1 MTLAKNIR
9 YLRKKMDWS
18 QDFIAEKLGYKSYT
32 TIQKWEMGISEPPLK
47 KLKELADLFHVD
59 MNELAN
65 TDMEDSFNNT
75 STIHGVRI
83 PVLGTIVAGIPIDA
97 IEDILDYEE
106 ITPEMASCGE
116 YFGLKV
122 KGSSMEPRICEGDIV
137 IIRQQPD
144 IESGEIAVV
153 MINGNEATLKKV
165 VKQEN
170 GITLIGFNT
179 AVYEPH
185 FYTYEEVESLPICIA
200 GKLVELRAKF

>member
-1 MTLAKNIR
+1 MGDILQRIVEVMKDKGLKDKDLCDYAGIKQSTFATWKQKGR
-9 YLRKKMDWS
+9 DPKSEYCAA
-18 QDFIAEKLGYKSYT
+18 IAEFLGVSTNY
-32 TIQKWEMGISEPPLK
+32 ILNGEEP
-47 KLKELADLFHVD
+47 D
-59 MNELAN
+59 
-65 TDMEDSFNNT
+65 NT
-75 STIHGVRI
+75 STIQGVRI
-83 PVLGTIVAGIPIDA
+83 PVLGTIIAGIPIDA

>member
-1 MTLAKNIR
+1 MNENVIERITRLLKEQGKQDKE
-9 YLRKKMDWS
+9 LC
-18 QDFIAEKLGYKSYT
+18 DFIGVAQST
-32 TIQKWEMGISEPPLK
+32 FVNWK
-47 KLKELADLFHVD
+47 KR
-59 MNELAN
+59 N
-65 TDMEDSFNNT
+65 TDPKSKYVPDIAEFLGVSEKYILKGENVT

>member
-75 STIHGVRI
+75 GTIHGVRI
-83 PVLGTIVAGIPIDA
+83 PVLGTIIAGIPIDA

-116 YFGLKV
+116 YFGLRV

>member
-1 MTLAKNIR
+1 MNENVIERITRLLKEQGKQDKE
-9 YLRKKMDWS
+9 LC
-18 QDFIAEKLGYKSYT
+18 DFIGVAQST
-32 TIQKWEMGISEPPLK
+32 FVNWK
-47 KLKELADLFHVD
+47 KR
-59 MNELAN
+59 N
-65 TDMEDSFNNT
+65 TDPKSKYVPDIAEFLGVSEKYILKGENVT
-75 STIHGVRI
+75 STIQGVRI
-83 PVLGTIVAGIPIDA
+83 PVLGTIIAGIPIDA

>member
-1 MTLAKNIR
+1 MGDILQRIVEVMKDKGLKDKDLCDYAGIKQSTFATWKQKGR
-9 YLRKKMDWS
+9 DPKSEYYAA
-18 QDFIAEKLGYKSYT
+18 IAEFLGVSTNY
-32 TIQKWEMGISEPPLK
+32 ILNGEEP
-47 KLKELADLFHVD
+47 D
-59 MNELAN
+59 
-65 TDMEDSFNNT
+65 NT
-75 STIHGVRI
+75 STIQGVRI
-83 PVLGTIVAGIPIDA
+83 PVLGTIIAGIPIDA